1 MQNTLTF
8 KITTMKKTLLFVSS
22 LLLMLT
28 VFTPNAK
35 AQEVDAGLDIYS
47 SYVWRGIKF
56 GEGAAFQP
64 WVEFSSGGFAL
75 GAWGSYCV
83 SDNEAA
89 EADLYA
95 SYGFDLGENASLSLT
110 LTDYYFPG
118 TTGAPVSWM
127 EGENHFFEP
136 MVSIGAGAFSFS
148 AAYMFYDGAGK
159 EGDASGDLYLE
170 AAVTAGPVDI
180 TLGGGNGAYSGKD
193 DLGFDICNI
202 GVSTSKEIKITDE
215 FSLPVSGAAVLNPA
229 YESFHIVVGISL

>member
-1 MQNTLTF
+1 
-8 KITTMKKTLLFVSS
+8 MKKTLLIAASM
-22 LLLMLT
+22 LLLIAITAPT
-28 VFTPNAK
+28 VK

-64 WVEFSSGGFAL
+64 WVEFSVGGFAI

-83 SDNEAA
+83 TDNEAA

-110 LTDYYFPG
+110 VTDYYFPG
-118 TTGAPVSWM
+118 TTADPVSWTD
-127 EGENHFFEP
+127 GDNHFFEP
-136 MVSIGAGAFSFS
+136 MVGVGVGAFSFT

-159 EGDASGDLYLE
+159 DGDASGDMYLE

-180 TLGGGNGAYSGKD
+180 SLGGGNGAYSMKD
-193 DLGFDICNI
+193 DAGFDICNI
-202 GVSTSKEIKITDE
+202 GISTSKEIKITDS
-215 FSLPVSGAAVLNPA
+215 FSLPLSGAVILNPS
-229 YESFHIVVGISL
+229 YESFHVVVGISL

>member
-1 MQNTLTF
+1 
-8 KITTMKKTLLFVSS
+8 MKKTLLIFASM
-22 LLLMLT
+22 LLLVAVTAPT
-28 VFTPNAK
+28 VK

-64 WVEFSSGGFAL
+64 WVEFSAGGFAI

-95 SYGFDLGENASLSLT
+95 SYGFDLGENASLSFT

-118 TTGAPVSWM
+118 TTADPVSWTD
-127 EGENHFFEP
+127 GDNHFFEP
-136 MVSIGAGAFSFS
+136 MVGLGVGAFSFS

-159 EGDASGDLYLE
+159 DGDASGDLYVE

-180 TLGGGNGAYSGKD
+180 TLGGGNGAYSMKD
-193 DLGFDICNI
+193 DAGFDICNI
-202 GVSTSKEIKITDE
+202 GISTSKEIKLSE
-215 FSLPVSGAAVLNPA
+215 SFSLPLSGAVILNPS
-229 YESFHIVVGISL
+229 YESFHVVVGISL

>member
-1 MQNTLTF
+1 
-8 KITTMKKTLLFVSS
+8 MKKTLLSTFGI
-22 LLLMLT
+22 LLLVTMFIPS
-28 VFTPNAK
+28 VK
-35 AQEVDAGLDIYS
+35 AQKLDAGLDIYS

-64 WVEFSSGGFAL
+64 WIEFSAGGFAL

-95 SYGFDLGENASLSLT
+95 SYGFDLGESTSLSLT

-118 TTGAPVSWM
+118 TTTEPVSWTN
-127 EGENHFFEP
+127 GDNHFIEP
-136 MVSIGAGAFSFS
+136 MLSLGAGAFSFS

-159 EGDASGDLYLE
+159 NGDASGDLYLE
-170 AAVTAGPVDI
+170 AALTAGGVDI
-180 TLGGGNGAYSGKD
+180 TLGGGNGAYSKKD
-193 DLGFDICNI
+193 DAGFDICNI
-202 GVSTSKEIKITDE
+202 GISTSKEIKITE
-215 FSLPVSGAAVLNPA
+215 SFILPLSGAAIVNPS

>member
-1 MQNTLTF
+1 
-8 KITTMKKTLLFVSS
+8 MKRKFTLLVVAVITFFSS
-22 LLLMLT
+22 SS
-28 VFTPNAK
+28 F
-35 AQEVDAGLDIYS
+35 AQDGGSVDAGVDLYS

-64 WVEFSSGGFAL
+64 WVEYSVGGFAV

-95 SYGFDLGENASLSLT
+95 SYGFDLGESSSLSFT

-136 MVSIGAGAFSFS
+136 MVGLGVGSFSFS

-159 EGDASGDLYLE
+159 DGDASGDLYLE

-180 TLGGGNGAYSGKD
+180 TLGGGTGAYSGKD

-202 GVSTSKEIKITDE
+202 GISTSKEIKISDS
-215 FSLPVSGAAVLNPA
+215 FSLPLSGAAIVNPA

>member
-1 MQNTLTF
+1 
-8 KITTMKKTLLFVSS
+8 MKKTLLITASI
-22 LLLMLT
+22 LLVMTLILPT
-28 VFTPNAK
+28 TAK

-64 WVEFSSGGFAL
+64 WIEFSAGGFAI

-95 SYGFDLGENASLSLT
+95 SYGIDLSENASLSFT
-110 LTDYYFPG
+110 ITDYYFPG
-118 TTGAPVSWM
+118 TTSEPVSWTN
-127 EGENHFFEP
+127 GDNHFFEP
-136 MVSIGAGAFSFS
+136 MVGLGLGPVSLS

-159 EGDASGDLYLE
+159 DGDASGDLYLE

-180 TLGGGNGAYSGKD
+180 TLGGGNGAYSMKD
-193 DLGFDICNI
+193 DAGFDICNI
-202 GVSTSKEIKITDE
+202 GISTSKEIKITDS
-215 FSLPVSGAAVLNPA
+215 FSLPLSAAAILNPS

>member
-1 MQNTLTF
+1 
-8 KITTMKKTLLFVSS
+8 MKKTLTFTAILV
-22 LLLMLT
+22 LLLAILPT
-28 VFTPNAK
+28 AK

-64 WVEFSSGGFAL
+64 WVEFSAGGFAL

-95 SYGFDLGENASLSLT
+95 SYGFELGESGSLSFT
-110 LTDYYFPG
+110 VTDYYFPG
-118 TTGAPVSWM
+118 TTGMPTSWM
-127 EGENHFFEP
+127 DGDNHYIEP
-136 MVSIGAGAFSFS
+136 MVSAGFGAFSLT
-148 AAYMFYDGAGK
+148 AAYMLYEGAGK
-159 EGDASGDLYLE
+159 NGEASGDLYLE

-180 TLGGGNGAYSGKD
+180 TLGGGAGQYSGKED
-193 DLGFDICNI
+193 GGFDICNI
-202 GVSTSKEIKITDE
+202 GIYTSKELKITE
-215 FSLPVSGAAVLNPA
+215 SFSLPLSGAAILNPA